1 MTAQGI
7 AQPPALPPGDGRHPT
22 SCRALWRLSQGRGVP
37 GTGKVLLLWWPGP
50 KRPPGGV
57 LATLLRPRHP
67 APARRCRGPRRA
79 GHTTFLDPGTRRT
92 SPMASA
98 SVSPFGLLHRQ
109 SFQEGEGRARE
120 RQAPRPLSNVHSR
133 VQGPLLPGQH
143 GSPSQNWGAEPGAW
157 LLPSPSRT
165 LELGVRMP
173 CPRGWT
179 PSPSPLLCL
188 GVPDAL
194 TQMGALTLGHLRTG
208 AGPVAAQ
215 GWSGAGMFALTI
227 CQKGGCPWPLLG
239 SPSPC
244 PGAQAQLSLQLP
256 SSWGGGGILW
266 ASGEFQV
273 RLRHKGV
280 LPAPGQSAGPVP
292 APSVPCAGRPQPSR
306 SSPAQHSP
314 PSGLPSPAQRLCKS
328 LRLLN

>member
-1 MTAQGI
+1 MDGAGGGMPGPCARTLGQAMRLGDTSWLGRGAGSCQSAWGTLEVTAQGI

-133 VQGPLLPGQH
+133 VQGPPLRGQH
-143 GSPSQNWGAEPGAW
+143 RSPSQNWGAEPGA
-157 LLPSPSRT
+157 
-165 LELGVRMP
+165 
-173 CPRGWT
+173 
-179 PSPSPLLCL
+179 
-188 GVPDAL
+188 
-194 TQMGALTLGHLRTG
+194 
-208 AGPVAAQ
+208 
-215 GWSGAGMFALTI
+215 
-227 CQKGGCPWPLLG
+227 
-239 SPSPC
+239 
-244 PGAQAQLSLQLP
+244 
-256 SSWGGGGILW
+256 
-266 ASGEFQV
+266 
-273 RLRHKGV
+273 
-280 LPAPGQSAGPVP
+280 
-292 APSVPCAGRPQPSR
+292 
-306 SSPAQHSP
+306 
-314 PSGLPSPAQRLCKS
+314 
-328 LRLLN
+328 

>member
-1 MTAQGI
+1 MGARWLEQRAGGQVGGEHGAAGTLALPACAEWRRAAQACGGAGGGVGRGGGRDAWPLRSDPGPGNAAGRHELAGPRCRVLPECWGTLEVTAQGI

-133 VQGPLLPGQH
+133 VQGPPLRGQH
-143 GSPSQNWGAEPGAW
+143 RSPSQNWGAEPGA
-157 LLPSPSRT
+157 
-165 LELGVRMP
+165 
-173 CPRGWT
+173 
-179 PSPSPLLCL
+179 
-188 GVPDAL
+188 
-194 TQMGALTLGHLRTG
+194 
-208 AGPVAAQ
+208 
-215 GWSGAGMFALTI
+215 
-227 CQKGGCPWPLLG
+227 
-239 SPSPC
+239 
-244 PGAQAQLSLQLP
+244 
-256 SSWGGGGILW
+256 
-266 ASGEFQV
+266 
-273 RLRHKGV
+273 
-280 LPAPGQSAGPVP
+280 
-292 APSVPCAGRPQPSR
+292 
-306 SSPAQHSP
+306 
-314 PSGLPSPAQRLCKS
+314 
-328 LRLLN
+328 